1 MGHRVELGEIEVSVN
16 LVPGVR
22 MAACVYDAGRQK
34 IVLCYVGEPDEKA
47 LTAALKTRLPRY
59 MLPNRIVRLEQ
70 LPFTA
75 NGKIDRVSLSAA
87 YGQGR

>member
-16 LVPGVR
+16 LVPGVQ

-47 LTAALKTRLPRY
+47 LTAALKTHLPRY